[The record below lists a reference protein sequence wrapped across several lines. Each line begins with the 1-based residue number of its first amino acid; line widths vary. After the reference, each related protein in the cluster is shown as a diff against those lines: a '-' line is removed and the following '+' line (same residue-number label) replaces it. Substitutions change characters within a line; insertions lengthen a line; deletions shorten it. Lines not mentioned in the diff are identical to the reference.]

1 MCIFERFYR
10 GEKPCSREG
19 GWAGIGLAIVK
30 EMGFVPIQKGGQYG
44 FGRPHSGACPVPG
57 EPRGT
62 ALRLAPE
69 CVAGAAALGT
79 SQAPW
84 ARWGRWGAPGV
95 RCQGTGA
102 ERAGTNCS
110 SKRAG
115 CGGNEGCPQAVL
127 RLPASI
133 GRAVLCASIAF
144 LVIATIHIEPV
155 IMSFPKR

>member
-30 EMGFVPIQKGGQYG
+30 EMGFVPIQKGGPYG

-69 CVAGAAALGT
+69 CVDGAAALGT

-84 ARWGRWGAPGV
+84 ARWGRGRVTLGGTRGALPRYRRRADRHELLVKASGLWGGMKAV
-95 RCQGTGA
+95 LKQCYRCQHPL
-102 ERAGTNCS
+102 
-110 SKRAG
+110 
-115 CGGNEGCPQAVL
+115 GGQRCVL
-127 RLPASI
+127 R
-133 GRAVLCASIAF
+133 
-144 LVIATIHIEPV
+144 
-155 IMSFPKR
+155 